1 MKKTLTLFMCLIFV
15 FSACVKATGTLPS
28 RTNTPGI
35 TPPVSQTLPSP
46 VVNVTQAPSAVDTAD
61 SFLRAWQGSA
71 YNDMY
76 LLLNGPSKDACPA
89 DNFVKIYQEAAYDL
103 TLQSLDYTILSSLTY
118 PTSAQVAYHVKFT
131 TNLLGSIERDMQM
144 DLSLENGQ
152 WKVLWE
158 EGLILP
164 ELKGGNHLKLDIK
177 FPSRANIYDRKG
189 QLIASTTDAYAL
201 GIVPAEIGDGQE
213 GELVY
218 QLSKL
223 TNLTQSTIRSMYEN
237 ANPNW
242 YVPIG
247 EASAQIVQERY
258 DYISGLSGLQW
269 SEYSGRFYE
278 SNGIAPQ
285 VIGYMLGIFPEQ
297 LDEYK
302 RRGYAGDEK
311 VGAAG
316 IENGGSHTLRVV
328 PALRFMW

>member
-158 EGLILP
+158 EGLILTGT
-164 ELKGGNHLKLDIK
+164 E
-177 FPSRANIYDRKG
+177 RRKSSQTG
-189 QLIASTTDAYAL
+189 HQVSVRGRT
-201 GIVPAEIGDGQE
+201 
-213 GELVY
+213 
-218 QLSKL
+218 
-223 TNLTQSTIRSMYEN
+223 SMTARDN
-237 ANPNW
+237 
-242 YVPIG
+242 
-247 EASAQIVQERY
+247 
-258 DYISGLSGLQW
+258 
-269 SEYSGRFYE
+269 
-278 SNGIAPQ
+278 
-285 VIGYMLGIFPEQ
+285 
-297 LDEYK
+297 
-302 RRGYAGDEK
+302 
-311 VGAAG
+311 
-316 IENGGSHTLRVV
+316 
-328 PALRFMW
+328 